1 MLNKKKVDS
10 IESKKLFDEMIDDY
24 LEKAKSHNLQ
34 PKPYQSHELEVSF
47 GNRKPITRTDYEN
60 VISQL
65 IRNGWAS
72 HNIQGDEMLR
82 INSEIMD
89 GNRNFGKPND
99 EEKKEDGDD
108 KEDGNR
114 EDVVKETNEP
124 ITGGGNDCVRVR
136 MSTTF
141 RLEIVGSELI
151 QQYCRSDS
159 VDAIKKI
166 SIDGRSVKFTDKLR
180 VKKPDNTFY
189 DNASFPDHN
198 FRVAYKFEW
207 DQKIDGMNERV
218 RSTLR
223 NWSSSRKTYRCM
235 NRVRFYHPDIPVY
248 VDVSVIKTNRK
259 CTPTTGKDK
268 RPIIMPSYTLKSAGV
283 FDNEPHYEVELEMN
297 NRAIENNAKFVGMS
311 KEQLMGHIRKGIR
324 MVLSGLQETPYP
336 ISYPEQ
342 EDIYKEYMDLLH
354 GEDNEQAP
362 HRKRR
367 TQNPITA
374 DFVGPQSVTLQKT
387 HILKETENNILT
399 NYMVTEKADGQRAL
413 LYISKTG
420 KIYMI
425 KGNMK
430 IVFTGSKTTE
440 QKCFNSLLDGEFILS
455 GKHNKMLFLYA
466 AFDIYYIGSRKDPH
480 VRPMPF
486 YPVNDILEEQ
496 QMSDT
501 TGEDDERLEIQY
513 RLSLLRTFVSMLN
526 VQSVTENSDSSCL
539 FRVQVKQFIAEP
551 NIFDACKK
559 LLDQKHSYEYE
570 TDGLIFTP
578 MLTGVGSNKSGIASS
593 PVKLTWQLSYKWK
606 PPEFN
611 TIDFYVV
618 TEKNENKDTVKHVI
632 HDSSNMMS
640 SAVAYKIVHLHVT
653 GKSNIDSLDGNI
665 FGQVLEDKIDTV
677 PPSNQ
682 HDSSSTSVPRLFK
695 PNRPYDPTAY
705 LCYIPL
711 DKDMQMRTVPVEPD
725 ATPEVFD
732 DLTIVEFRYAKDD
745 DTKEGPWKWIPIRV
759 RHDKTEILRSPTSG
773 RKDYGNFYTVANS
786 NWLSIHEPVTEDIIS
801 GTDILNE
808 AVVED
813 SEYYDVNEKSSKH
826 TEAMRNFHNMYI
838 KNKIISSTAKFLQDS
853 ANIEEVHLI
862 DYSVGTGGDL
872 LKWKYSDIRFVL
884 GIDLSPDNVITG
896 KDNASLRY
904 IEQRKKHKRM
914 KLRALFLPG
923 NSSLNIRT
931 KAAAFQDTLH
941 KQLVRSIFGEGNPL
955 PAQSTYVFRHGIARE
970 GFHIS
975 SCQFALHYFFE
986 SNRTLHSFL
995 RNLSECTRL
1004 NGYFIGTCYDGQKVF
1019 DVLQNESGTFHIE
1032 KGGRILCDI
1041 KKKYSRTIQSFPNDE
1056 TSVGMRVDVHQES
1069 IGHTFP
1075 EYLVSFEYF
1084 TRMLENYGFAPLSQP
1099 ELEAMGLK
1107 SSTGSFKDMFA
1118 TMKSELEEIETQ
1130 NRLKKNEYGK
1140 APKMTPE
1147 EMQISFLNRYFV
1159 FKKVRDIPQA
1169 TLKNM
1174 NENDETPEPE
1184 QLYPQQIENKEMT
1197 QLEKD
1202 KIRWK
1207 EIKKIRKYQKQ
1218 MKPVCRKISNTKI
1231 ALEED
1236 TDVVDSFEE

>member
-1 MLNKKKVDS
+1 LNIIQNMFHNKKIDT
-10 IESKKLFDEMIDDY
+10 IDSKKLFDDMVTDY
-24 LEKAKSHNLQ
+24 LEKAHTYNLQ

-65 IRNGWAS
+65 IRNGWMS
-72 HNIQGDEMLR
+72 YNIKGHEMLR

-89 GNRNFGKPND
+89 GFHKD
-99 EEKKEDGDD
+99 DKEEKKND
-108 KEDGNR
+108 
-114 EDVVKETNEP
+114 EP
-124 ITGGGNDCVRVR
+124 ILGGGNNDCVRVR

-141 RLEIVGSELI
+141 RLEIIGSKLI
-151 QQYCRSDS
+151 EEYCRSDS

-166 SIDGRSVKFTDKLR
+166 NIESRSIKFTDKLR
-180 VKKPDNTFY
+180 VKKTHDTYY
-189 DNASFPDHN
+189 DNAYFPDHN

-207 DQKIDGMNERV
+207 DSKIDGMNERV
-218 RSTLR
+218 RTTLR
-223 NWSSSRKTYRCM
+223 NWSSSKKTYRCM
-235 NRVRFYHPDIPVY
+235 NRVRFYHPSMPIF

-259 CTPTTGKDK
+259 CTPKGPNKK
-268 RPIIMPSYTLKSAGV
+268 PIIMPSYTLKSAGV
-283 FDNEPHYEVELEMN
+283 FDNEPHYEVELELN
-297 NRAIENNAKFVGMS
+297 NHEIEHSPKYKGMT
-311 KEQLMGHIRKGIR
+311 KEQLMSYIRKGIR

-342 EDIYKEYMDLLH
+342 EEVYKEYMDLLH
-354 GEDNEQAP
+354 GQDNANAP

-367 TQNPITA
+367 FPNPMSS
-374 DFVGPQSVTLQKT
+374 DFVGPQSITLQKT
-387 HILKETENNILT
+387 HLLKETENNILS

-430 IVFTGSKTTE
+430 IVFTGSITTE
-440 QKCFNSLLDGEFILS
+440 QKCFNSVLDGEFILS
-455 GKHNKMLFLYA
+455 GKNNKLLFLYA

-486 YPVNDILEEQ
+486 YPVHDILEEQ
-496 QMSDT
+496 QMT
-501 TGEDDERLEIQY
+501 ETKGQTDERLETQY
-513 RLSLLRTFVSMLN
+513 RLPLLRTFVSMMN
-526 VQSVTENSDSSCL
+526 VQSVNKSTDTSCL
-539 FRVQVKQFIAEP
+539 FRVQVKQFVSES

-559 LLDQKHSYEYE
+559 LIDQKNSYDYE

-578 MLTGVGSNKSGIASS
+578 MLTGVGSNKSGVASP

-611 TIDFYVV
+611 TIDFYIV
-618 TEKNENKDTVKHVI
+618 TQKNENKDVIKHII
-632 HDSSNMMS
+632 HDSQNMMS
-640 SAVAYKIVHLHVT
+640 SAIAYKVVNLHVT
-653 GKSNIDSLDGNI
+653 SKSNIDSLNGNI
-665 FGQVLEDKIDTV
+665 FGQVLEDKIDTI
-677 PPSNQ
+677 PPSDQ
-682 HDSSSTSVPRLFK
+682 HDSSATSVPRLFK
-695 PNRPYDPTAY
+695 PNTPYDPTAY

-711 DKDMQMRTVPVEPD
+711 DKDMQMRTVPVEHD

-745 DTKEGPWKWIPIRV
+745 DTKEGPWKWVPIRV
-759 RHDKTEILRSPTSG
+759 RHDKTEILRSSSSG

-786 NWLSIHEPVTEDIIS
+786 NWLSIHEPVTANIIS
-801 GTDILNE
+801 GTELLNDV
-808 AVVED
+808 VVEE
-813 SEYYDVNEKSSKH
+813 SEYYAVKEKSSKH

-838 KNKIISSTAKFLQDS
+838 KNKLISSTAKFLQNS
-853 ANIEEVHLI
+853 ANIEEVYLI
-862 DYSVGTGGDL
+862 DYSVGAGGDL

-904 IEQRKKHKRM
+904 IEQRKKHRRM

-923 NSSLNIRT
+923 NSGLNIRT

-986 SNRTLHSFL
+986 SNATLHSFL
-995 RNLSECTRL
+995 RNVSECTRL

-1019 DVLQNESGTFHIE
+1019 DTLQNESGTFHIE
-1032 KGGRILCDI
+1032 KDGRILCDI
-1041 KKKYSRTIQSFPNDE
+1041 KKQYNRTIQSFPNDE
-1056 TSVGMRVDVHQES
+1056 TSVGMRVDVYQES
-1069 IGHTFP
+1069 IGHVFP

-1084 TRMLENYGFAPLSQP
+1084 TRMLENYGFATLTTT
-1099 ELEAMGLK
+1099 ELETMGLK
-1107 SSTGSFKDMFA
+1107 SSTGSFKDMFT
-1118 TMKSELEEIETQ
+1118 TMKSELKDIETQ
-1130 NRLKKNEYGK
+1130 NRLKKNEYGL
-1140 APKMTPE
+1140 APKMTTA
-1147 EMQISFLNRYFV
+1147 EMQISFLNRYFI
-1159 FKKVRDIPQA
+1159 FKKMRDIPQT
-1169 TLKNM
+1169 TLNYNNNSLQH
-1174 NENDETPEPE
+1174 NESGTNF
-1184 QLYPQQIENKEMT
+1184 NN
-1197 QLEKD
+1197 
-1202 KIRWK
+1202 
-1207 EIKKIRKYQKQ
+1207 RKGLALDTNT
-1218 MKPVCRKISNTKI
+1218 PVCRKISKKKI
-1231 ALEED
+1231 TLEED
-1236 TDVVDSFEE
+1236 TDTIDSFE